1 MGKGFYRMR
10 VFYGFMETPDIP
22 AALELCAK
30 QGLVFDMMDTS
41 FFISHAVI
49 VAGPNP
55 GMRNWRKRL
64 FMALSKNAMNAAEFF
79 NIPTNRVIEMG
90 TRIEI

>member
-1 MGKGFYRMR
+1 MGKGFYRLR

-22 AALELCAK
+22 AAMELCAK
-30 QGLVFDMMDTS
+30 QGLVFDMMSTT
-41 FFISHAVI
+41 FFISHTVI
-49 VAGPNP
+49 VSGPNP
-55 GMRNWRKRL
+55 GMMKWRKRL
-64 FMALSKNAMNAAEFF
+64 FLALSRNAMNAAEFF